1 MLRGVKVRSDDRMTI
16 GALARKSGIPVR
28 RLRFYEERGLI
39 SPFGRTSK
47 GYRLYG
53 PETLQDLGFLKGAK
67 RLGLHLKD
75 VRELLGIR
83 RRRKC
88 PCGRTREFVEQRLA
102 EVEEAVRELSD
113 LRDEMRR
120 TLQSWE
126 REAGVTQ
133 SPCPSVA
140 PLPKG

>member
-1 MLRGVKVRSDDRMTI
+1 MRGVKVRPDDRMTI
-16 GALARKSGIPVR
+16 GVVARKSGIPVR

-53 PETLQDLGFLKGAK
+53 PETLQDLVFLRGAK
-67 RLGLHLKD
+67 CLGLHLED
-75 VRELLGIR
+75 VRELLSMR

-88 PCGRTREFVEQRLA
+88 PCGRTREIVEQRLA
-102 EVEEAVRELSD
+102 EVEEAAQELSD
-113 LRDEMRR
+113 LRDQMRR

-126 REAGVTQ
+126 REAGE
-133 SPCPSVA
+133 SPCRSVA
-140 PLPKG
+140 ALPKG